1 MAPPLLGKGGMLARF
16 ESRAWVYGALRWGV
30 ARERAVAAWV
40 EARGTVACGVYEF
53 LRFGVKQAWACL
65 FGALLLGL
73 IIASKIWYPQHAWL
87 ARYDALVLA
96 AVVIQAGMLG
106 FRLETLNEAKV
117 ILVFHIIGTVME
129 VFKTSIGAWTYP
141 EPSLLRIGGVP
152 LFTGFMYA
160 AIGSYLTR
168 AWVLL
173 DFRFTRHPPLAAL
186 GGLSVAIY
194 VNFFSHHFLPD
205 FRLLLLLVTALLF
218 GRTIIYFRCW
228 RVYRKM
234 PLLLGFGL
242 VAVFIWFAEN
252 IGTLMGV
259 WRYPSQLQQW
269 HAVPPEKLEAW
280 FLLMI
285 VSYTLV
291 AVNQGVRG
299 MTDADFEEA
308 K

>member
-1 MAPPLLGKGGMLARF
+1 
-16 ESRAWVYGALRWGV
+16 V
-30 ARERAVAAWV
+30 ARERAVGAWV
-40 EARGTVACGVYEF
+40 EAHGKIACWVYEF
-53 LRFGVKQAWACL
+53 LRFGVKQGWACL
-65 FGALLLGL
+65 FGGLLLGL
-73 IIASKIWYPQHAWL
+73 IIGTKIWYPQHAFL

-96 AVVIQAGMLG
+96 AVVIQAGMLR

-117 ILVFHIIGTVME
+117 ILAFHIIGTIME

-173 DFRFTRHPPLAAL
+173 DFRFTRHPKLPAL
-186 GGLSVAIY
+186 GVLSVAIY

-205 FRLLLLLVTALLF
+205 VRIPLLVVTALLF
-218 GRTIIYFRCW
+218 GRCKIYFRCW

-259 WRYPSQLQQW
+259 WRYPSQARDW
-269 HAVPPEKLEAW
+269 HVVPPEKLEAW
-280 FLLMI
+280 LLLMI

-299 MTDADFEEA
+299 LRD
-308 K
+308 

>member
-1 MAPPLLGKGGMLARF
+1 MLARF
-16 ESRAWVYGALRWGV
+16 ESRAFVYAPLRR
-30 ARERAVAAWV
+30 AIAAERAVGLWV
-40 EARGTVACGVYEF
+40 QARGPLACGVYEF

-73 IIASKIWYPQHAWL
+73 IIATKIWYPQHAVL

-129 VFKTSIGAWTYP
+129 IFKTSIGAWTYP

-173 DFRFTRHPPLAAL
+173 DFRFTRHPPLPAL
-186 GGLSVAIY
+186 GALSVAIY
-194 VNFFSHHFLPD
+194 ANFFSHHFLPD
-205 FRLLLLLVTALLF
+205 ARIPLLFATAVLF
-218 GRTIIYFRCW
+218 GRTVIHFRCW
-228 RVYRKM
+228 QVYRRM
-234 PLLLGFGL
+234 PLLLGFAL

-259 WRYPSQLQQW
+259 WRYPSQMQHW
-269 HAVPPEKLEAW
+269 HVVPPEKLEAW
-280 FLLMI
+280 LLLMI

-291 AVNQGVRG
+291 AVNQGVKGLR
-299 MTDADFEEA
+299 DD
-308 K
+308 

>member
-1 MAPPLLGKGGMLARF
+1 MLARF
-16 ESRAWVYGALRWGV
+16 ESRALVYGALRWAV
-30 ARERAVAAWV
+30 AREQAVGLWV
-40 EARGTVACGVYEF
+40 QARGPFACRVYEF

-73 IIASKIWYPQHAWL
+73 IIGTKIWYPQHAFP
-87 ARYDALVLA
+87 ARYDVLLLA

-106 FRLETLNEAKV
+106 FRLETVNEAKV

-168 AWVLL
+168 VWVLL
-173 DFRFTRHPPLAAL
+173 DFRFTRHPPLPAL
-186 GGLSVAIY
+186 GVLSVAIY
-194 VNFFSHHFLPD
+194 VNFFSHHYLPD
-205 FRLLLLLVTALLF
+205 ARVPLLVMTAVLF
-218 GRTIIYFRCW
+218 GRTVIYFRCW
-228 RVYRKM
+228 QTYRRM
-234 PLLLGFGL
+234 PLLLGFAL
-242 VAVFIWFAEN
+242 VALFIWFAEN
-252 IGTLMGV
+252 IGTLTGV
-259 WRYPSQLQQW
+259 WRYPSQLHQW

-280 FLLMI
+280 LLLMI

-291 AVNQGVRG
+291 AVNQGIRG
-299 MTDADFEEA
+299 LRD
-308 K
+308 